1 MIHLELTEEE
11 HFTLTHILRDYL
23 SDLRMEIVDTDSTQF
38 KQILRDRK
46 RIVMQ
51 VIDKL
56 AQALQESKAGE
67 PA

>member
-1 MIHLELTEEE
+1 MIRLELTEEE

-38 KQILRDRK
+38 KQMLRDRK

-51 VIDKL
+51 VMDKL
-56 AQALQESKAGE
+56 EEAFQESKAGE

>member
-1 MIHLELTEEE
+1 MIRLELTEEE

-38 KQILRDRK
+38 KQMLRDRK

-51 VIDKL
+51 VMDKL
-56 AQALQESKAGE
+56 EEAFQESKAGR

>member
-1 MIHLELTEEE
+1 MIRLELTEEE

-38 KQILRDRK
+38 KQMLRDRK
-46 RIVMQ
+46 RVVMQ
-51 VIDKL
+51 VLDKL
-56 AQALQESKAGE
+56 EQALQESQAGK